1 MANASNEEAK
11 RFSRAC
17 ILESLLLLMREK
29 DYEKITLTEIAGKAG
44 VSRNAIYRNFET
56 KDAILKIGL
65 QEITDDFLVRLKTMR
80 VENYHE
86 YLISVFTHLCEHR
99 EIGKT
104 VVEAGMSGVLFEVF
118 MSLKGRYDVEDSIRN
133 YYETYRIGALFL
145 IYITWLETG
154 CRETPEDLA
163 AIVLRI
169 TGTESVIPTL

>member
-11 RFSRAC
+11 RFSREC
-17 ILESLLLLMREK
+17 ILEALLQLMREK

-65 QEITDDFLVRLKTMR
+65 QEITNNFLEELKTMR
-80 VENYHE
+80 IGTYRE
-86 YLISVFTHLCEHR
+86 YLIVLFTHLYDHR

-104 VVEAGMSGVLFEVF
+104 VVEAGMSRALFEVF
-118 MSLKGRYDVEDSIRN
+118 MSLKGRYDVEDSIKN

-154 CRETPEDLA
+154 CRETPDELA

-169 TGTESVIPTL
+169 TGTESMIPTL